1 MGTITLPS
9 STHDRLRLVAAA
21 LGRSEAAT
29 VAELLDRLAGS
40 GQASGE
46 NGEETRTEV
55 PIHAK
60 YEGKRIEA
68 LFDPDTGRVTI
79 TSGDLAGKACKSPSR
94 AAIEVV
100 TLLNPG
106 VNPNR
111 NGWSFWIV
119 TATDE
124 SLQSIRRK

>member
-1 MGTITLPS
+1 MGTIALPS

-40 GQASGE
+40 GQSGPE
-46 NGEETRTEV
+46 VGEAGPGV
-55 PIHAK
+55 PIYAK
-60 YEGKRIEA
+60 YEGRRVEA
-68 LFDPDTGRVTI
+68 SFDPDSEGVTI
-79 TSGDLAGKACKSPSR
+79 TSGDLAGTHCKSPSR

-100 TLLNPG
+100 RSLNPS

-111 NGWSFWIV
+111 NGWSFWTV
-119 TATDE
+119 SATGE
-124 SLQSIRRK
+124 LLQSIRRK